1 MKKPHADTTHDVIV
15 FVASCRSSYGS

>member
-1 MKKPHADTTHDVIV
+1 MKKPHADTAHDVIV